1 MGVGR
6 QICFSHWQGF
16 EEGWNVREGNISAPY
31 QAHRP
36 LQRSDLSAVR
46 MLPFN
51 WSQERALDIAKQWWN
66 IKAQFRRRASAVPN

>member
-1 MGVGR
+1 MLGGNFVFHTDR
-6 QICFSHWQGF
+6 DLKRDETF
-16 EEGWNVREGNISAPY
+16 EKEILVHLIRR
-31 QAHRP
+31 HRP

-46 MLPFN
+46 ILPFN